1 MKTALIFCFLLLGC
15 NRYCENK
22 NIKPKALRANPPG
35 TIHIGG
41 NLYMDQTEIAN
52 IYWKE
57 YNAWIQN
64 FDRSKLQSV
73 LPDTLVWHNVKG
85 ADIAYHQYYYRHPGF
100 NNYPV
105 VGISYEQVVAFAQW
119 RSDRVNEN
127 KPDRHRNY
135 RKVRYRLPTKKEWE
149 QVAADGLNTEVFP
162 FGFRNPVNKY
172 GMQVFRSADF
182 FSNDTTRMVVSVIRS
197 FCPNSKGFYHL
208 TGNISE
214 MVAEKNIAKGGNFLL
229 PADSCKITEDH
240 LYTKP
245 EAWLGFRLVC
255 EIIE

>member
-1 MKTALIFCFLLLGC
+1 MKSALIFCFFLLGC

-22 NIKPKALRANPPG
+22 SIKLKALRANPPG

-52 IYWKE
+52 IHWSE
-57 YNAWIQN
+57 YVFWIKN
-64 FDRSKLQSV
+64 FDSLKLPSV
-73 LPDTLVWHNVKG
+73 LTDTLVWLNVQG
-85 ADIAYHQYYYRHPGF
+85 ADPSLSQYYHQHPGF
-100 NNYPV
+100 NNYPA
-105 VGISYEQVVAFAQW
+105 VGISYEQAVAFAQW

-127 KPDRHRNY
+127 KPDKHRNY
-135 RKVRYRLPTKKEWE
+135 SKVRYRLPTKKEWE
-149 QVAADGLNTEVFP
+149 RVAADGFDIEKFP
-162 FGFRNPVNKY
+162 FGFENAINKY
-172 GMQVFRSADF
+172 GMQVFRSAEYFKSD
-182 FSNDTTRMVVSVIRS
+182 SLWKMTSVVQS
-197 FCPNSKGFYHL
+197 FCPNSKGFYQFS
-208 TGNISE
+208 GNLSE

-229 PADSCKITEDH
+229 PLDSCKIRIDH